1 MIKRNIKCNKNSEA
15 ELNPK
20 ILEKRLFLNLFST
33 CTILSQTV
41 FLPNKWAKK
50 WGLPVASDKIKR
62 PKATRAISLHWR
74 LHNWVMTSVV
84 RWPLRPAFCCNHKVW
99 HCPFWARSSR
109 LNTGWNINKF
119 GWKLRGSSQLTEGAW
134 ARAELEKIM
143 RACSHAQ
150 IRTVAAASGWHA
162 QLSTWT
168 S

>member
-1 MIKRNIKCNKNSEA
+1 M
-15 ELNPK
+15 
-20 ILEKRLFLNLFST
+20 
-33 CTILSQTV
+33 
-41 FLPNKWAKK
+41 
-50 WGLPVASDKIKR
+50 ASDKIKR

-74 LHNWVMTSVV
+74 LHNGVMTSVV

-143 RACSHAQ
+143 RACSHAHSCCKWMARSAIDMNIVALTQ
-150 IRTVAAASGWHA
+150 ALQPPLSPTSTGRGFLKYAKRTS
-162 QLSTWT
+162 LSKNLLTYFWIQ
-168 S
+168 SAFSV